1 MSLPMKNSHVIPVKP
16 RKAVLPHDTES
27 IRSLLKY
34 IDLSIYPERG
44 DVENPDDQW
53 FICEEESGIIGCV
66 ALRRTTGEVRHI
78 VVLPAYRRK
87 GIGRQLANSAIE
99 YLRKVGYSRI
109 WGQIRVNNEDSQR
122 LFESLG
128 FKRVPKPMTSR
139 KNPEVKLYKY
149 ILEF

>member
-1 MSLPMKNSHVIPVKP
+1 VIPVKL
-16 RKAVLPHDTES
+16 RKAVLPHDAES

-34 IDLSIYPERG
+34 IDLSIYPECG
-44 DVENPDDQW
+44 DIENPDDQW
-53 FICEEESGIIGCV
+53 FVCEEKSGIIGCV
-66 ALRRTTGEVRHI
+66 ASRKTTGEVRHI

-99 YLRKVGYSRI
+99 CLRKIGCSKI
-109 WGQIRVNNEDSQR
+109 WGQIRVNNENSQR

-128 FKRVPKPMTSR
+128 FKRVPKPITSR
-139 KNPEVKLYKY
+139 KNHEVKLYKY